1 MNWSKFLAE
10 GERAV
15 KIVRAGLRKRGINAG
30 DSIITP
36 FSTDEDVPVFDSN
49 GNKLFW
55 ISVKS
60 VSGSI
65 DNPERQMPPNYKG
78 WMCGEVESKQW
89 VSPPAIII
97 WYCLR
102 TNVAW
107 GAIVPTRLSTKWI
120 IFPDRYGV
128 VIDKRKTAMTGQNH
142 YLYPSYCV
150 PPEEIVTK
158 DEAIAYI
165 QKLAQERSD

>member
-10 GERAV
+10 GEKAV
-15 KIVRAGLRKRGINAG
+15 KIVRAGLRRRGINVG
-30 DSIITP
+30 ESIITS
-36 FSTDEDVPVFDSN
+36 FSTDEDIPVFDGN
-49 GNKLFW
+49 GNQLFW
-55 ISVKS
+55 ISVKA

-65 DNPERQMPPNYKG
+65 ADPVRQMPPNYKG

-89 VSPPAIII
+89 VNPPVVII

-107 GAIVPTRLSTKWI
+107 GALVPTRPSTKWI

-128 VIDKRKTAMTGQNH
+128 VIDKRKTAKLRQTH

-150 PPEEIVTK
+150 PLEEIVTK
-158 DEAIAYI
+158 DEASAHI
-165 QKLAQERSD
+165 QKLAQERSF

>member
-10 GERAV
+10 GETAV
-15 KIVRAGLRKRGINAG
+15 KIVRSGLRRRGINAG
-30 DSIITP
+30 ESIITS
-36 FSTDEDVPVFDSN
+36 FSTDEDIPVYNRN

-55 ISVKS
+55 ISVKA
-60 VSGSI
+60 VSSSI
-65 DNPERQMPPNYKG
+65 KDPIRQMPPNYKG

-89 VSPPAIII
+89 INPPAIII
-97 WYCLR
+97 WYCLK
-102 TNVAW
+102 TNIAW
-107 GAIVPTRLSTKWI
+107 GAIVPTRLSTKWT

-128 VIDKRKTAMTGQNH
+128 VIDKRKTAITGQTY

-150 PPEEIVTK
+150 PLEEIISK

-165 QKLAQERSD
+165 QKLTQEQSD